1 MRLARLARPTGSPLA
16 RALASGLVALA
27 ALSGC
32 ASDDRTP
39 LVVYSPHGK
48 EMLSAYEEAF
58 EAAHPEVDVQ
68 PIDMGAQDAYDRIR
82 TERQN
87 PQASVWWGAPQV
99 TFARAAEE
107 GLLQPF
113 TPSWADA
120 LDASA
125 KDPEGRW
132 YGTFLTPEGFLV
144 NTETLDS
151 TEIPRDWDDLLDPRW
166 RDRVLIRTPLASGTM
181 RVIWSAM
188 IVRQPSEEE
197 GFRWL
202 ARLDENTKAY
212 TADPTQLYLGLARG
226 TADVTLWNMPDT
238 YFQAETNGYP
248 FAFVVPASGTP
259 VLVDAIA
266 IPAGAP
272 QPELAQEFVEF
283 VTSQE
288 ALLDQARRFYRI
300 PARTDL
306 PQDSLP
312 GWITSTDIRAMDLDW
327 DALAENEAAWMQRW
341 DENIKGRGAEFLAE

>member
-1 MRLARLARPTGSPLA
+1 MIVSRLAPLA
-16 RALASGLVALA
+16 LVFALLA
-27 ALSGC
+27 GC

-58 EAAHPEVDVQ
+58 EAANPGVDVQ

-107 GLLQPF
+107 GLLSPF
-113 TPSWADA
+113 TPSWAGA
-120 LDASA
+120 LDASSR
-125 KDPEGRW
+125 DPEGRW
-132 YGTFLTPEGFLV
+132 YGTYLTPEGFLV

-151 TEIPRDWDDLLDPRW
+151 TEVPRDWDDLLGPEW
-166 RDRVLIRTPLASGTM
+166 KDRILIRTPLASGTM
-181 RVIWSAM
+181 RAIWGAM
-188 IVRQPSEEE
+188 IARQPTEDA
-197 GFRWL
+197 GMDWL
-202 ARLDENTKAY
+202 ARLDANTKSYA
-212 TADPTQLYLGLARG
+212 ADPTQLYLGLARG
-226 TADVTLWNMPDT
+226 TADVTLWNMPDA
-238 YFQAETNGYP
+238 YLQAETNGYP
-248 FAFVVPASGTP
+248 FAFIVPASGTP
-259 VLVDAIA
+259 VLVDGIA

-272 QPELAQEFVEF
+272 QPEIAERFVEF

-312 GWITSTDIRAMDLDW
+312 AWITEANIQPMDLDW
-327 DALAENEAAWMQRW
+327 AVLAENEAAWMQRW
-341 DENIKGRGAEFLAE
+341 DESIKGRGAAYLAE